1 MSVSVCD
8 KDWIARR
15 GIKDLWEQELKN
27 IDRFEKLEG
36 EIRTLEKRFQDE
48 HIQNRRTQNCLNS
61 NSTKYAERHIGR
73 LNVEIGFLRNELER
87 QRSQTIIALG
97 CIVVGGLLIAL
108 SLGWK

>member
-15 GIKDLWEQELKN
+15 GIKNLWKQELKN
-27 IDRFEKLEG
+27 IDRFEKLKE
-36 EIRTLEKRFQDE
+36 EIRTLQKRFQNE
-48 HIQNRRTQNCLNS
+48 HIQNCLNS

-97 CIVVGGLLIAL
+97 CIVVGGLLFAL
-108 SLGWK
+108 SLYWK

>member
-36 EIRTLEKRFQDE
+36 EIRTLEKRFEDE
-48 HIQNRRTQNCLNS
+48 HIQNRLTRNRLNGD
-61 NSTKYAERHIGR
+61 STRYEERHIGR